1 MKYYNFTSRKH
12 AVNNK
17 ALSTGGVLNRYE
29 LFTGK
34 NNDSFMGVPI
44 DSFYAE
50 IVNYPDKA
58 DTHIIS
64 VIFRDGFYRNVVRA
78 DVSSGKI
85 AIRNGVRYTADI
97 TADEYHSF
105 TGLTKSLG
113 LEPFSAKHHPHI
125 YNLWNQGWGEK
136 RMVSGNTTTLIDPID
151 YFHIEA
157 SKLPAAG
164 DTVASALYPN
174 SSHQANRT
182 AKRFHPGDL
191 LANPLGSTQAPAGRY
206 IIDALDRG
214 IGRRDAF
221 LKDLKEKGSSRQEDY
236 DMSFENT
243 FKGATTVSSYA
254 GRVWFAG
261 FTQDSP
267 GSTIPLSNKILYG
280 QVSDDNILNCYQA
293 TDPTSPEEYALVDT
307 DGGYVSID
315 GIDEVQR
322 LVATDTSLLVFA
334 SNGVWVIAGTDGN
347 SFTPTSSM
355 VAKITSKGAVN
366 AQSVVQVDSDVFY
379 WAEDGLY
386 RLVSEGFAAF
396 KLEAV
401 TKPAI
406 NELILELR
414 KEDFI
419 GMSGAYDARA
429 EKLVWIIDGSQ
440 TDNERRELTF
450 NLSFGSFT
458 INTYYKEDIAGTTKE
473 VLAIVDTPQFINSV
487 VTDNIVAGKDNVVTG
502 AGDNVVV
509 TLPSKTGNPARI
521 AYIGIES
528 DASGNSS
535 VFFANTVR
543 TDFKDWGTIDAEAYL
558 LTGYVSGG
566 DVSRE
571 KQVPNLTLH
580 FNKTETT
587 ATEEGTRNESGC
599 LVQSQW
605 EWTNDAFAGKWCKPF
620 QGYRLPR
627 PQIRGINQP
636 IAEGVQVVTTKNKLR
651 GRGKTVSL
659 KFSTEEGKDC
669 QLLGWSMIAAANG
682 NV

>member
-1 MKYYNFTSRKH
+1 MKYYNFTSRKL
-12 AVNNK
+12 AVDSK
-17 ALSTGGVLNRYE
+17 TLLEDDGVLTRYE

-34 NNDSFMGVPI
+34 NNDAFMGVPI

-50 IVNYPDKA
+50 KIVYASKA
-58 DTHIIS
+58 DVYTFG
-64 VIFRDGFYRNVVRA
+64 VVFRDGFYRNAVTAEVA
-78 DVSSGKI
+78 SGLLT
-85 AIRNGVRYTADI
+85 IRNGVRYTS
-97 TADEYHSF
+97 TLTLGEYNSF
-105 TGLTKSLG
+105 VALSKNLG
-113 LEPFSAKHHPHI
+113 LQEFSAQHHPHI

-136 RMVSGNTTTLIDPID
+136 RMEAADTTDLINPID
-151 YFHIEA
+151 AFHIEA
-157 SKLPAAG
+157 EKLPAAG
-164 DTVASALYPN
+164 DTVGSALYPN
-174 SSHQANRT
+174 SANDSNRT
-182 AKRFHPGDL
+182 ADRFHPKDL
-191 LANPLGSTQAPAGRY
+191 IANPLGSTQAPAGRY
-206 IIDALDRG
+206 VIDALDRG

-221 LKDLKEKGSSRQEDY
+221 LKDLKEKGSERQSDY

-243 FKGATTVSSYA
+243 FKGATTVSAYA

-267 GSTIPLSNKILYG
+267 GSTIPLSSKILYG

-293 TDPTSPEEYALVDT
+293 ADPTSPEDFAIVDT

-315 GIDEVQR
+315 GIDEVKR

-334 SNGVWVIAGTDGN
+334 SNGVWVIAGVDGN

-355 VAKITSKGAVN
+355 VMKITSKGAVN
-366 AQSVVQVDSDVFY
+366 AQSIVQVDSDVFY

-386 RLVSEGFAAF
+386 RLISEGFATF

-401 TKPAI
+401 TKPSI
-406 NELILELR
+406 NELILDLR
-414 KEDFI
+414 KEDFV

-429 EKLVWIIDGSQ
+429 EKLVWIIDGSPS
-440 TDNERRELTF
+440 DSERRELVL

-458 INTYYKEDIAGTTKE
+458 VNTYYKEDIGGATKE
-473 VLAIVDTPQFINSV
+473 VLAIIDTPQFINAV
-487 VTDNIVAGKDNVVTG
+487 AVDNIVAGNDNVV
-502 AGDNVVV
+502 AGDDNVVIS
-509 TLPSKTGNPARI
+509 LPEKTGNPARI
-521 AYIGIES
+521 AYIGVET
-528 DASGNSS
+528 DVNGNSS

-543 TDFKDWGTIDAEAYL
+543 FDFKDWGTVDAEAYL

-566 DVSRE
+566 DTSRE
-571 KQVPNLTLH
+571 KQIPKLTLH
-580 FNKTETT
+580 FNRTETT
-587 ATEEGTRNESGC
+587 ATEEGVLNESSC
-599 LVQSQW
+599 QVQSQW
-605 EWTNDAFAGKWCKPF
+605 EWTNDAFAGKWSNPF

-627 PQIRGINQP
+627 PQIRGIDQP

-659 KFSTEEGKDC
+659 KFSTEENKDC